1 MLPYL
6 IVGTANGSKESN
18 SSKSMGTEMRPGDNT
33 KKSQIQLFMSW
44 GNVLRLVITCF
55 GVNTEGALQQVVD
68 PLTDIHVK
76 SWVTILQH
84 DFLLKMLALFCSA
97 LQEKWVTSS
106 VQMPGMFMKVIKEVK
121 MMTSWIPTC
130 FLMAWFWIC
139 VQRFSGFLSFWKFC
153 CNSFLTCKHEVKVH
167 SKALHLIKW
176 TINLFSQ
183 PHQSSPLIV

>member
-1 MLPYL
+1 M
-6 IVGTANGSKESN
+6 
-18 SSKSMGTEMRPGDNT
+18 
-33 KKSQIQLFMSW
+33 
-44 GNVLRLVITCF
+44 VITCF

-121 MMTSWIPTC
+121 MMTS
-130 FLMAWFWIC
+130 
-139 VQRFSGFLSFWKFC
+139 
-153 CNSFLTCKHEVKVH
+153 
-167 SKALHLIKW
+167 
-176 TINLFSQ
+176 
-183 PHQSSPLIV
+183 